1 MLRVGIVANEPS
13 GDVLGA
19 SLIREI
25 RARVPDAVFEGIGG
39 PNMIAEGCRTLFPM
53 EKLTVMGLVEVLK
66 HLPELLKIR
75 KTLLNHFLADPP
87 DIFIGVDA
95 PDFNLGLET
104 KLKQA
109 GIKTVHYVSPT
120 VWAWRPK
127 RVEKI
132 KRAVDLLLAIFPFE
146 EAFLKEHGVPVAYV
160 GHPIADEIPVGA
172 DPDEARERLGLDSQY
187 LYVALLPGSRMSEV
201 ETLSEP
207 FLKAAKIIKQ
217 RFPDCRFLVPLINSR
232 VREAFSRAVDSTQA
246 DLPLHLFDGQAR
258 DVMLASDAVLT
269 ASGTATLEGMLLKR
283 PMVVSY
289 RLNALTYWIVTTFNM
304 LKIEYVAMANLL
316 AGEEIAPEL
325 IQHDATPEALANAM
339 IGILE
344 SPQRIAY
351 IQETC
356 ARLHKTLKQNS
367 GARAAQAVLE
377 LVDPKYGD

>member
-39 PNMIAEGCRTLFPM
+39 PNMIAEGCKTLFPM

-160 GHPIADEIPVGA
+160 GHPIADEIPLGA

-201 ETLSEP
+201 EALSEP

-232 VREAFSRAVDSTQA
+232 VREAFSNAVDSIQA

-377 LVDPKYGD
+377 LVDPKYGH

>member
-39 PNMIAEGCRTLFPM
+39 PNMIAEGCKTLFPM

-132 KRAVDLLLAIFPFE
+132 KQAVDLLLAIFPFE

-160 GHPIADEIPVGA
+160 GHPIADEIPLGA

-201 ETLSEP
+201 EALSEP

-232 VREAFSRAVDSTQA
+232 VREAFSNAVDSIQA

-377 LVDPKYGD
+377 LVDPKYGH

>member
-39 PNMIAEGCRTLFPM
+39 PNMIAEGCKTLFPM

-66 HLPELLKIR
+66 HLPELLGIR
-75 KTLLNHFLADPP
+75 KTLFNHFLADPP

-132 KRAVDLLLAIFPFE
+132 KKAVDLLLAIFPFE
-146 EAFLKEHGVPVAYV
+146 EEFLKMHGVPVTYV
-160 GHPIADEIPVGA
+160 GHPIADEIPLDA

-187 LYVALLPGSRMSEV
+187 LYIALLPGSRMSEV

-232 VREAFSRAVDSTQA
+232 VRDAFSNAVDTTQA

-304 LKIEYVAMANLL
+304 LKIDYVAMANLL
-316 AGEEIAPEL
+316 AEEEIAPEL

-377 LVDPKYGD
+377 LVDPKYGH